1 MSSTTAIAAK
11 DNRARRVEPTI
22 GGSVHV
28 KPQDIAWEPT
38 QFPGISI
45 KVLYED
51 KDKGEMTCFL
61 KWEPGASL
69 PMHKH
74 PAIEQSYVIEGSFY
88 DHDGIC
94 RAGEFVWRRPGSF
107 HETHSEEGAVILA
120 VYRKP
125 NAFQHSSGYAR
136 ASS

>member
-1 MSSTTAIAAK
+1 MSTAATAAK

-61 KWEPGASL
+61 RWEPGASL